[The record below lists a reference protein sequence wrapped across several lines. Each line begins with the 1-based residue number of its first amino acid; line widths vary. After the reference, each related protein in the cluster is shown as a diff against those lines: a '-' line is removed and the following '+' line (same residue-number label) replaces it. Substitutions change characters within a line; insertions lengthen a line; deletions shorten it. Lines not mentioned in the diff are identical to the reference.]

1 MTSPDIRRTRPGRP
15 AWQWRRRLPRH
26 AAACVALIVFG
37 GLALGGPPA
46 EAPIKAAF
54 VYNFAKYAKW
64 PESAFAAA
72 DSRLLICSLGRD
84 DETRELASMEM
95 KPIQGRA
102 VVYQPRSTAEDL
114 RGCHVAYIAES
125 EEKSLADVLQALRG
139 APVLTVAEFD
149 GFASGGGMIGL
160 YVAESRVR
168 FEVNLAAVRAT
179 GLQLGSNLLKLARI
193 IRD

>member
-1 MTSPDIRRTRPGRP
+1 M
-15 AWQWRRRLPRH
+15 
-26 AAACVALIVFG
+26 
-37 GLALGGPPA
+37 
-46 EAPIKAAF
+46 
-54 VYNFAKYAKW
+54 
-64 PESAFAAA
+64 
-72 DSRLLICSLGRD
+72 
-84 DETRELASMEM
+84 
-95 KPIQGRA
+95 
-102 VVYQPRSTAEDL
+102 
-114 RGCHVAYIAES
+114 
-125 EEKSLADVLQALRG
+125 RG